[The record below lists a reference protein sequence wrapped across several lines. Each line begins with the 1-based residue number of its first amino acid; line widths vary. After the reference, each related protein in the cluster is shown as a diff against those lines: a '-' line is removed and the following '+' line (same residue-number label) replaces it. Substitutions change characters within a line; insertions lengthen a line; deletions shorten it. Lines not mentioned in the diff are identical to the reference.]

1 MLINSRIFHKHLILT
16 VIVSLVFGG
25 YVNSAH
31 SWGRDGHTA
40 IGIMAV
46 NQLQPEAL
54 RKLESFVNPLSQE
67 AMAEACN
74 WPDVIRDQ
82 EEYEW
87 SGPLHYIN
95 IPRGDAVY
103 TQPRD
108 CPDKSGPTGRPT
120 RHCATEAIKY
130 YATELNRPKASKVER
145 WQSFAWL
152 CHLVA
157 DLHQPMHAGF
167 ADDRGG
173 NNFNIVFNDEQ
184 MNLHYFWDTAVIK
197 QQAGGWQYL
206 VGQLG
211 PFPPVLAASNWS
223 PVLVN
228 RWTDE
233 SHTLAKDEAYPPAN
247 IINEAFALKSWE
259 LMQKQLRLSASRLA
273 SMLNTALQTEN
284 LDHKDSNSK
293 RLEPDD

>member
-1 MLINSRIFHKHLILT
+1 MHNNSRVFLSHLIYTGILCLT
-16 VIVSLVFGG
+16 FGG
-25 YVNSAH
+25 YSTSAH

-40 IGIMAV
+40 IGIMAI
-46 NQLQPEAL
+46 NQLQPDAL
-54 RKLESFVNPLSQE
+54 KELESFVKPLSQE

-74 WPDVIRDQ
+74 WPDVIRDI

-95 IPRGDAVY
+95 IPRGDEVY

-108 CPDKSGPTGRPT
+108 CPERSGPAEQPS

-130 YATELNRPKASKVER
+130 YAGELSRPKASKAQR

-173 NNFNIVFNDEQ
+173 NNTDVIFNDEQ

-197 QQAGGWQYL
+197 QQAGSWQYL

-211 PFPPVLAASNWS
+211 PFPPVQAGSNWS
-223 PVLVN
+223 PLLVDA
-228 RWTDE
+228 WTNE
-233 SHTLAKDEAYPPAN
+233 SHKLAKDEAYPPTKK
-247 IINEAFALKSWE
+247 INEAFEQQSWG

-273 SMLNTALQTEN
+273 LILNAELKPVNQ
-284 LDHKDSNSK
+284 K
-293 RLEPDD
+293 

>member
-1 MLINSRIFHKHLILT
+1 MLINSRIFLSHLILT
-16 VIVSLVFGG
+16 VIVSLVFGS
-25 YVNSAH
+25 YATSAH
-31 SWGRDGHTA
+31 CWGRDGHTA

-46 NQLQPEAL
+46 NQLRPQAL
-54 RKLESFVNPLSQE
+54 RNLESFVNPLTQE

-74 WPDVIRDQ
+74 WPDVIRDT

-95 IPRGDAVY
+95 IPRGDEVY

-108 CPDKSGPTGRPT
+108 CPERSGPAGQPA

-130 YATELNRPKASKVER
+130 YAAELSRPKASKVER

-197 QQAGGWQYL
+197 QQAGNWQYL

-211 PFPPVLAASNWS
+211 PFPPVLAGSNWS
-223 PVLVN
+223 PVEVN
-228 RWTDE
+228 AWTDE
-233 SHTLAKDEAYPPAN
+233 SHKLAKDKAYPPLKR
-247 IINEAFALKSWE
+247 INEAFALQSWE
-259 LMQKQLRLSASRLA
+259 LIQEQLRLSASRLA
-273 SMLNTALQTEN
+273 LILNAELQTPN
-284 LDHKDSNSK
+284 QKQTD
-293 RLEPDD
+293 

>member
-1 MLINSRIFHKHLILT
+1 M
-16 VIVSLVFGG
+16 
-25 YVNSAH
+25 
-31 SWGRDGHTA
+31 A
-40 IGIMAV
+40 I
-46 NQLQPEAL
+46 NQLQTGTLNEL
-54 RKLESFVNPLSQE
+54 KSFVVPLNQD

-74 WPDVIRDQ
+74 WPDVMRNNEI
-82 EEYEW
+82 YEW

-95 IPRGDAVY
+95 IPRGDETY

-108 CPDKSGPTGRPT
+108 CPDQNGPAGRPT

-130 YATELNRPKASKVER
+130 YAAKLSRPRASMSER

-206 VGQLG
+206 VGQLA
-211 PFPPVLAASNWS
+211 PFPPVLAGSSWS
-223 PVLVN
+223 PLLVN
-228 RWTDE
+228 SWTDE
-233 SHTLAKDEAYPPAN
+233 SHQLAKHEAYPTARKVN
-247 IINEAFALKSWE
+247 KAFELQSWE
-259 LMQKQLRLSASRLA
+259 LMQHQLRLSASRLA
-273 SMLNTALQTEN
+273 LILNAELQPVKQEQT
-284 LDHKDSNSK
+284 D
-293 RLEPDD
+293 

>member
-1 MLINSRIFHKHLILT
+1 MFINSRIFLSHLILT
-16 VIVSLVFGG
+16 LIVSLVFGG
-25 YVNSAH
+25 HVTSAH
-31 SWGRDGHTA
+31 GWGRDGHTA
-40 IGIMAV
+40 VGIMAV
-46 NQLQPEAL
+46 NQLRPEAL
-54 RKLESFVNPLSQE
+54 RNLESFVNPLTQE

-95 IPRGDAVY
+95 IPRGNEVY

-108 CPDKSGPTGRPT
+108 CPERSVPAGQPA

-130 YATELNRPKASKVER
+130 YAAELSRPKASKVER

-211 PFPPVLAASNWS
+211 PFPPVLAGSNWS
-223 PVLVN
+223 PVRVN
-228 RWTDE
+228 AWTDE
-233 SHTLAKDEAYPPAN
+233 SHKLAKDKAYPTVKR
-247 IINEAFALKSWE
+247 INEAFAFQSWE
-259 LMQKQLRLSASRLA
+259 LIQKQLRVSASRLA
-273 SMLNTALQTEN
+273 VILNAELQKVN
-284 LDHKDSNSK
+284 QKQ
-293 RLEPDD
+293 PD